1 MPTISAAENERA
13 VLSFRREPMADGI
26 QMARVAL
33 RQGESSLFHHHSRTR
48 DTFYVLKG
56 ELVVTLRVAS
66 GSPGYYV
73 IAKPRR
79 EAAGPEPRMTRV
91 TLGPGDV
98 LVIDPGIV
106 HCAAN
111 LAAAPCEF
119 LCLEGVG
126 EYDFIQEETK

>member
-1 MPTISAAENERA
+1 MGVSSAENERA
-13 VLSFRREPMADGI
+13 VLSFHREPLVDGI
-26 QMARVAL
+26 QMTRVAL
-33 RQGESSLFHHHSRTR
+33 RQGESSLFHHHTRTR
-48 DTFYVLKG
+48 DTFYMLKG

-66 GSPGYYV
+66 GSPGYSV

-98 LVIDPGIV
+98 LSIDPGIV
-106 HCAAN
+106 HCATN
-111 LAAAPCEF
+111 LGEVPCEF

-126 EYDFIQEETK
+126 DYDFIEEAGA